1 MVRPA
6 RASLVCLSF
15 VLPLLALDVAPARAQ
30 SLPTV
35 VVLATGGTIAGA
47 GDTATGAAY
56 ASARLGVDRLIAAV
70 PQAATL
76 ATLRGEQVASVGS
89 QDMSDAIWLSLARR
103 IDAVLAEP
111 GVAGV
116 VVTHGTDTLEE
127 TACFLDLVLASP
139 KPVVLTAAMRPATA
153 LSADGPLNFYNAVA
167 VAASPASAGRGALV
181 VINDEIHGAPG
192 VTKSSTTAVDTFVS
206 PTRGL
211 LGTVSYGAIEF
222 FGEPRRRAA
231 SPPPFPLGDH
241 TSLPRVDIVY
251 AHAGMDGTRVDAAVA
266 AGARGIVVAG
276 VGNGNMSAAALEA
289 LGRAARRGVL
299 CVRASRVQHGA
310 VARNVEVDDDGLG
323 LVAAD
328 ELNPQKARVLLK
340 LALLAQLPPAGV
352 QRLFANY

>member
-1 MVRPA
+1 MVRTA
-6 RASLVCLSF
+6 GTYAATL
-15 VLPLLALDVAPARAQ
+15 LLALASCLAAVDPALAQ
-30 SLPTV
+30 SPPTV

-47 GDTATGAAY
+47 GAGATQAAY
-56 ASARLGVDRLIAAV
+56 ASAQLGVDRLIAAV
-70 PQAATL
+70 PDAGKL

-89 QDMSDAIWLSLARR
+89 QDMSDTIWLALARR
-103 IDAVLAEP
+103 VDAVLADP
-111 GVAGV
+111 AVAGV
-116 VVTHGTDTLEE
+116 VITHGTDTLEE
-127 TACFLDLVLASP
+127 TATFLDLVLTSP

-167 VAASPASAGRGALV
+167 VAASPASAGRGVLV

-211 LGTVSYGAIEF
+211 LGTVTFGAIEF
-222 FGEPRRRAA
+222 FGDPRRRPTA
-231 SPPPFPLGDH
+231 PPPFSLGDH
-241 TSLPRVDIVY
+241 ASLPRVDIVY
-251 AHAGMDGTRVDAAVA
+251 AHAGMDATLIDAAVA

-276 VGNGNMSAAALEA
+276 VGNGNLSAAALEA

-299 CVRASRVQHGA
+299 CVRSSRVQHGA

-323 LVAAD
+323 LLAAD

-340 LALLAQLPPAGV
+340 LALLAQVPPAAV
-352 QRLFANY
+352 QRLFATY